1 MQRTAKKQ
9 GLAEIAYDEIKELI
23 ITNQLVPGQYITETE
38 MQERLNMGRTPVRD
52 AMREL
57 ERDQL
62 LVIHP
67 RRGAEVSSI
76 APRKI
81 RELFQ
86 ARMLIEPAIL
96 KAEMG
101 KLDMDRLRQMQKEFK
116 KHIDKDLPDLYNE
129 IVELADVDNEFHRM
143 ITDLCDNSYI
153 DRLIDSL
160 FDYQQMIRI
169 IVSHNVDRFNASNA
183 EHVKLID
190 AILEGDR
197 ETAQRL
203 LTEHLSN
210 SLEAT
215 LQNFLKTQI

>member
-1 MQRTAKKQ
+1 VQKYTKKP
-9 GLAEIAYDEIKELI
+9 GLAEVAYDEIKELI
-23 ITNQLVPGQYITETE
+23 ISNQLEPGQYITETE
-38 MQERLNMGRTPVRD
+38 MQERLEMGRTPIRD

-57 ERDQL
+57 ERDHL

-76 APRKI
+76 TPRKI

-86 ARMLIEPAIL
+86 VRMIVEPSIL
-96 KAEMG
+96 RADMD
-101 KLDMDRLRQMQKEFK
+101 KLDMNRLREMQKQFS
-116 KHIDKDLPDLYNE
+116 KHIDENSPDLYDE
-129 IVELADVDNEFHRM
+129 IIELADIDNEFHRM

-160 FDYQQMIRI
+160 FDYQRMIRI
-169 IVSHNVDRFNASNA
+169 IVSHNVDRFNESNM
-183 EHVKLID
+183 EHVILID

-197 ETAQRL
+197 DTAHRL

-215 LQNFLKTQI
+215 LQNFLKTQL